1 MRELLWVIV
10 IAIAVILVIA
20 FIVRAWASRRGRRG
34 FDLRPL
40 PASYVSAYQGRIPE
54 LQAMF
59 VDHPREAV
67 AGAKQMVDDMMA
79 RSGFPARLN
88 DRERLRDVRAVN
100 RSHAERYKVGAGL
113 RDDATTEDM
122 RRALQAYLDL
132 GREMLQ
138 HAEPR
143 QELEEPGSRREEKH
157 GARPEGEPRS
167 RPDQEP
173 TSRREEEPGS
183 RREEEPGGRPEIAG

>member
-10 IAIAVILVIA
+10 IAVAVILVIA
-20 FIVRAWASRRGRRG
+20 FVVRAWASRRGRRG
-34 FDLRPL
+34 IDLRPL

-79 RSGFPARLN
+79 RSGYPARLN
-88 DRERLRDVRAVN
+88 DRERLRDIRAVN

-122 RRALQAYLDL
+122 RRALQGYLDL

-138 HAEPR
+138 GAEPR
-143 QELEEPGSRREEKH
+143 QELEEPG
-157 GARPEGEPRS
+157 G
-167 RPDQEP
+167 
-173 TSRREEEPGS
+173 RREEEPGG
-183 RREEEPGGRPEIAG
+183 RREVEPGGRREVEPGGRRDEEPGGRPEIAG

>member
-20 FIVRAWASRRGRRG
+20 FVVRAWASRRGRRG
-34 FDLRPL
+34 FELRPL
-40 PASYVSAYQGRIPE
+40 PASYVSTYQGKITE

-79 RSGFPARLN
+79 RSGYPARLN
-88 DRERLRDVRAVN
+88 DRERLRDMRAVN
-100 RSHAERYKVGAGL
+100 RSHADRYKVGAGL

-132 GREMLQ
+132 AREMLQ
-138 HAEPR
+138 RAEPR
-143 QELEEPGSRREEKH
+143 QELEQREEPGERRAEPVERRDDLGERREE
-157 GARPEGEPRS
+157 PGE
-167 RPDQEP
+167 
-173 TSRREEEPGS
+173 RR
-183 RREEEPGGRPEIAG
+183 EEPGGRREIAG